1 MMVVGRKEACLGT
14 GTGPNLV
21 VWSANQRRNDVLLSF
36 VAFLD
41 TQTASYTVFL
51 FKISQISSSDLTI
64 IIRLL
69 DLADLSLATPSNFSL
84 PSSIPF
90 CDPPWLFSS
99 SSRYLYSIKNSRRS
113 FSQTLDYINARIM
126 FTSFHA

>member
-69 DLADLSLATPSNFSL
+69 DLADLSLVRKCLGRKSEYAL
-84 PSSIPF
+84 
-90 CDPPWLFSS
+90 
-99 SSRYLYSIKNSRRS
+99 SRHS
-113 FSQTLDYINARIM
+113 M
-126 FTSFHA
+126 